1 LACAYGNVPIDDV
14 RVDRDEFVRMKEEGK
29 LPFGQLP
36 VLYVDD
42 SIPLYQSAAIAKYI
56 GRFAGLYPADD
67 AVTCAKI
74 DGILDSEIDLFMG
87 LSVARYK
94 GMSMLLSTT

>member
-1 LACAYGNVPIDDV
+1 
-14 RVDRDEFVRMKEEGK
+14 MKEEGK
-29 LPFGQLP
+29 LPFGQVP

-42 SIPLYQSAAIAKYI
+42 TTPLFQSAAIAKYV
-56 GRFAGLYPADD
+56 GRFAGLYPIDD

-94 GMSMLLSTT
+94 GIAFSFIVFH